1 LHWQNSSQ
9 IWVTLNLELPN
20 DRHLTPELVSNIFNT
35 HPIGIKW
42 EGGRN
47 CQTTTRSSGYRHHQ
61 SSKSVFLACTH
72 WCQEMEEV
80 KEISGTSTQLKTIN
94 LTNIVTNVE
103 VLEFGPTL
111 SWKSYIVAREV
122 YSNKLVTGSVKSS
135 KERKNVNS
143 KFRSDWTSF

>member
-1 LHWQNSSQ
+1 
-9 IWVTLNLELPN
+9 
-20 DRHLTPELVSNIFNT
+20 
-35 HPIGIKW
+35 
-42 EGGRN
+42 
-47 CQTTTRSSGYRHHQ
+47 
-61 SSKSVFLACTH
+61 
-72 WCQEMEEV
+72 MEEV

-143 KFRSDWTSF
+143 KFRSD